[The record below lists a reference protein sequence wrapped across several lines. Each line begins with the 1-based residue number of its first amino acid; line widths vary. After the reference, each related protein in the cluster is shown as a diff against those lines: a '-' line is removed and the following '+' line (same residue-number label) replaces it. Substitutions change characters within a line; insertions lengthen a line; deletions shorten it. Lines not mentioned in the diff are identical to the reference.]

1 MSRVP
6 YAMEEFDAQKT
17 FPTDYGKDEV
27 IAHRIAVRQK
37 VGASWS
43 EFDEIK
49 FFELED
55 GEEPGFRSESVD
67 NHVE

>member
-6 YAMEEFDAQKT
+6 YAMEEFDRQKS

-43 EFDEIK
+43 EFDEME
-49 FFELED
+49 FFDLED
-55 GEEPGFRSESVD
+55 GEEPGFRAEAMSD
-67 NHVE
+67 DT

>member
-6 YAMEEFDAQKT
+6 YAMEEFDLQKT
-17 FPTDYGKDEV
+17 FPTDWVKDEI

-37 VGASWS
+37 VGASWN
-43 EFDEIK
+43 EFDEMK

-55 GEEPGFRSESVD
+55 GEEPGFRVD
-67 NHVE
+67 AE